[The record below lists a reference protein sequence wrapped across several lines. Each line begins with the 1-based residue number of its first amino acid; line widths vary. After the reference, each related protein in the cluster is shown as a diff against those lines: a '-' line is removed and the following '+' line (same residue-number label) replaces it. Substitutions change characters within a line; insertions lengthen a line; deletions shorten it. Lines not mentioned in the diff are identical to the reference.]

1 MLGASTTQ
9 CKTQIASLVWSEDY
23 KHWERNISSLYWLK
37 SCTFATN
44 VDRDCIMIDS
54 IDINNFRGIHHGKI
68 DGLSRVNLFFGKN
81 NCGKSSLLESIFL
94 VCGQSNPLLPASIN
108 SMRAYKR
115 LEESDIHNF
124 FYKMDS
130 SRDIQIATAGTQ
142 ERHLAITSFRE
153 AVTDS
158 NSVTTELPYHYGLRM
173 KYYTKEGEYSSEVLY
188 DVGGSNQLK
197 QTTHIDNRYAEKLK
211 CVYLSSRYDSNASVE
226 GLHNIIMNKDEDFLV
241 EALRVLEPDAKKPVF
256 MDNIM
261 FVDTGLPQ
269 RLPIN
274 LMGDGIRK
282 IVSFLTS
289 IYQCKGGVVLIDELS
304 NGFHYSVMKSMWDVV
319 IRAAIKNDVQIFA
332 TTHDEDSIKGFQEAL
347 QNIKQNRDPEVAA
360 AFKLQ
365 RIAEGELKSYRYSV
379 DQLGYA
385 MEQEIEIR

>member
-1 MLGASTTQ
+1 
-9 CKTQIASLVWSEDY
+9 
-23 KHWERNISSLYWLK
+23 
-37 SCTFATN
+37 
-44 VDRDCIMIDS
+44 MIDS
-54 IDINNFRGIHHGKI
+54 IEINNFRGIHRGKI

-108 SMRAYKR
+108 AMRAYKR
-115 LEESDIHNF
+115 LEENDIHYF
-124 FYKMDS
+124 FYNMDPL
-130 SRDIQIATAGTQ
+130 REIQIATAGTQ

-153 AVTDS
+153 TVTDS
-158 NSVTTELPYHYGLRM
+158 NSVTTELPFHYGLRM

-188 DVGGSNQLK
+188 DVGGSNQIK
-197 QTTHIDNRYAEKLK
+197 QTTHIDNRYSEKLK
-211 CVYLSSRYDSNASVE
+211 CVYLSPRYDSNASVE

-241 EALRVLEPDAKKPVF
+241 EALRVLEPDAQKPIF

-304 NGFHYSVMKSMWDVV
+304 NGFHYSVMKPMWDVV

-347 QNIKQNRDPEVAA
+347 QDVKQYRDTEVAA
-360 AFKLQ
+360 AFKLL
-365 RIAEGELKSYRYSV
+365 RITEGELKSYRYSV

>member
-1 MLGASTTQ
+1 
-9 CKTQIASLVWSEDY
+9 
-23 KHWERNISSLYWLK
+23 
-37 SCTFATN
+37 
-44 VDRDCIMIDS
+44 MIDS
-54 IDINNFRGIHHGKI
+54 IEINNFRGIHHGKI
-68 DGLSRVNLFFGKN
+68 DGLSLVNLFFGKN

-153 AVTDS
+153 AATDS

-211 CVYLSSRYDSNASVE
+211 CVYLSPRYDSNASVE

-241 EALRVLEPDAKKPVF
+241 EALRVLEPDAKKPAF

-304 NGFHYSVMKSMWDVV
+304 NGFHYSVMKPMWDVV

-332 TTHDEDSIKGFQEAL
+332 TTHDEDSIKGFQETL
-347 QNIKQNRDPEVAA
+347 QNVKQYRDPEVAA

>member
-1 MLGASTTQ
+1 
-9 CKTQIASLVWSEDY
+9 
-23 KHWERNISSLYWLK
+23 
-37 SCTFATN
+37 
-44 VDRDCIMIDS
+44 MIDS
-54 IDINNFRGIHHGKI
+54 VEINNFRGIRHGKI

-81 NCGKSSLLESIFL
+81 NCGKSSLLEAIFL

-108 SMRAYKR
+108 AMRAYKR
-115 LEESDIHNF
+115 LEASDIHYF
-124 FYKMDS
+124 FYRMDS
-130 SRDIQIATAGTQ
+130 SREIQIATSGSQ

-153 AVTDS
+153 AVTDT
-158 NSVTTELPYHYGLRM
+158 NSVSTELPFHYGLLM
-173 KYYTKEGEYSSEVLY
+173 KYNTNEGEYSSDVLY

-197 QTTHIDNRYAEKLK
+197 QTTRIDNRYTEKLR
-211 CVYLSSRYDSNASVE
+211 CVYLSPRYDSNASVE
-226 GLHNIIMNKDEDFLV
+226 GLHNIILNKDEDFLV
-241 EALRVLEPDAKKPVF
+241 EALRVLEPKAKSPVF

-261 FVDTGLPQ
+261 FVDVGLPQ
-269 RLPIN
+269 RIPIN

-304 NGFHYSVMKSMWDVV
+304 NGFHYSVMKPMWDVV

-347 QNIKQNRDPEVAA
+347 QNVKDSSAEDVAA

-365 RIAEGELKSYRYSV
+365 RIAEDELKSYRYSV
-379 DQLGYA
+379 NQLGYA